1 MSLMTRFEQGAVRL
15 GFLVE
20 QVFSSKM
27 QYPSA
32 GIVRVCVCGGGGG
45 GSMAP
50 YFVVH
55 ELFTKYQS
63 AKATLTNCCS
73 RKINETVSLF

>member
-32 GIVRVCVCGGGGG
+32 GFRACVCVGGGGG
-45 GSMAP
+45 MAP

-55 ELFTKYQS
+55 EVFTKYQS

>member
-32 GIVRVCVCGGGGG
+32 GIVRVCVCVGRGG
-45 GSMAP
+45 MAP
-50 YFVVH
+50 YFVV

>member
-32 GIVRVCVCGGGGG
+32 GIRACVCVCGEG